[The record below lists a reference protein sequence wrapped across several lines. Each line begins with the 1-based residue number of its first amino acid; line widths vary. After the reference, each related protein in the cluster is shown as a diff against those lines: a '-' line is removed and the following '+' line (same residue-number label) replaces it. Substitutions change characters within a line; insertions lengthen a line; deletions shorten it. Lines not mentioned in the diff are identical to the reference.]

1 MITKKMSAID
11 HVSQVASCGAAFCSP
26 TFHHVAKEIEK
37 VMEGRLK
44 LCRGKYLS
52 AQKVEFCG
60 SAGPTFSQGGHE
72 S

>member
-1 MITKKMSAID
+1 MSAID

-26 TFHHVAKEIEK
+26 TFHHVAKENEK

-52 AQKVEFCG
+52 AQKVESCD
-60 SAGPTFSQGGHE
+60 SVGPTSLPGGHE